1 MVDLFNKILVPL
13 DGSKYSERA
22 LKAAI
27 NIAKKF
33 QSELTLID
41 VYSIEMPSSI
51 KYVRKGITGK
61 LRGYSDAFRVAKEAI
76 YRERAS
82 ILKRD
87 ERKVKA
93 EGIPVETSLVEGNT
107 VQEILRKAVEGKFDL
122 IVIGAKGAGKIRGML
137 IGHVSEKVIMKA
149 RCPVLVTR

>member
-1 MVDLFNKILVPL
+1 VDLFNKILVPL

-22 LKAAI
+22 LEAAI

-41 VYSIEMPSSI
+41 VYSFEMPYSI
-51 KYVRKGITGK
+51 KYVRKGVTGK
-61 LRGYSDAFRVAKEAI
+61 LRGYSEAFRVASEAI
-76 YRERAS
+76 QRERAG
-82 ILKRD
+82 ILKKG
-87 ERKVKA
+87 EMKVKV
-93 EGIPVETSLVEGNT
+93 EGIPVETALMEGNT

-137 IGHVSEKVIMKA
+137 IGHVSEKVVRKA
-149 RCPVLVTR
+149 RCPVLVIR